1 MRSQVEQFHFVV
13 HYSYRN
19 LNGGIMNVETNLS
32 VFDQKTL
39 AIVQTIADRRMFGF
53 VGKGNFFIVPVRTGS
68 GEIPLYHIRI
78 RLFEKRGRDGKWY
91 QRSYA
96 SVQASLKTWLALSD
110 ETPFDDSE
118 RVTFDLTLDR
128 TNAASVKPKNLIWP
142 E

>member
-1 MRSQVEQFHFVV
+1 MD
-13 HYSYRN
+13 
-19 LNGGIMNVETNLS
+19 VETNLS

-39 AIVQTIADRRMFGF
+39 AIVQAIADRRMFGF
-53 VGKGNFFIVPVRTGS
+53 VGKGNFLLVPVKTGS

-78 RLFEKRGRDGKWY
+78 RLFERRGKGERWY

-96 SVQASLKTWLALSD
+96 SVQASLQTWLALSE
-110 ETPFDDSE
+110 ETPFYDSD

-128 TNAASVKPKNLIWP
+128 INAVSVKLKSLNWP